1 MKWLSTLL
9 ALVAAMALLAIPA
22 AAQQPD
28 PYGEV
33 LPDGAVQP
41 DDTVAPPDAVAPR
54 PGAVDTSR
62 GDVARPEPVRA
73 AGGSL
78 PVTGGELT
86 IILLALGVALL
97 GVGGTAVLLARRRG
111 HTKA

>member
-1 MKWLSTLL
+1 MKWLTTLL
-9 ALVAAMALLAIPA
+9 ALIAAVGLLAIPA

-28 PYGEV
+28 PYGGV

-41 DDTVAPPDAVAPR
+41 DDTTAPPDAVAPR
-54 PGAVDTSR
+54 PGEVETSR
-62 GDVARPEPVRA
+62 GDVARPGPVRA
-73 AGGSL
+73 AGRHL

-86 IILLALGVALL
+86 IILLALGVGLL